1 MSKLISR
8 LERRQSSAH
17 VFVEITRAQ
26 LAATLVANGGLGY
39 VEFEAPQGSVLV
51 SGSARVL
58 PAFDGTSPTPDV
70 GDSVDDDRYTSS
82 PVDLTAAA
90 STTFTPAGYLSGA
103 GGNTTTLRLTYSVSR
118 SPTAAGILL
127 LHVGYVRTHREDPA
141 QGNASAPPARQKPG
155 PHRPC
160 SPARGDPRR

>member
-8 LERRQSSAH
+8 LEGRQSSEH

-58 PAFDGTSPTPDV
+58 TAFDGTTPTLDV
-70 GDSVDDDRYTSS
+70 GDSADDDRYTSS
-82 PVDLTAAA
+82 PIDLTATA
-90 STTFTPAGYLSGA
+90 STSFTPDGYLYGA
-103 GGNTTTLRLTYSVSR
+103 GGNTNKLRLTYSVSG
-118 SPTAAGILL
+118 SPTAAGSLL
-127 LHVGYVRTHREDPA
+127 LHMEFLRLNREDHT
-141 QGNASAPPARQKPG
+141 QGNYSAPSAPPNPG
-155 PHRPC
+155 PH
-160 SPARGDPRR
+160 